1 MKAVFKQLR
10 NGKIFLSLQKKTME
24 TDISKRWNL
33 MAINGAIAIIFGALA
48 IFVPQATLVTLVT
61 YFGIIILLLAVAM
74 LIGVFM
80 NIKNGLGYG
89 TDLAEAIV
97 LLVIGVLLTFYTTQ
111 SLKVFVIV
119 IGSWGILIGLMQLF
133 FAFKVSPDLN
143 GKTTLLINGGL
154 TILFGIVLFFNP
166 FQVAEIFVVLIGILA
181 ILVGTIL
188 VVLAIKMKNFFK
200 GLEE

>member
-1 MKAVFKQLR
+1 
-10 NGKIFLSLQKKTME
+10 ME
-24 TDISKRWNL
+24 TDISKRWNVL
-33 MAINGAIAIIFGALA
+33 AINGAIAIIFGALA
-48 IFVPQATLVTLVT
+48 IFVPQATLITLVT

-154 TILFGIVLFFNP
+154 TLLFGIVLFFNP
-166 FQVAEIFVVLIGILA
+166 FQAAEIFVVLIGILA

-188 VVLAIKMKNFFK
+188 VVLAVKMKNFFK